1 MPEIACQ
8 SLDLQL
14 QRLGLQQ
21 HFGNDNLKQA
31 GMKNF
36 KEACLILGMP
46 NTLENPPLS
55 LTKSQPIVSTGISS
69 VVGGGVGR
77 FSARASIRSWGR
89 SNLNGSSMMEIK
101 ESGIIPFL
109 QQALAIR

>member
-1 MPEIACQ
+1 MVSNFNKITISSCFV
-8 SLDLQL
+8 LQ
-14 QRLGLQQ
+14 
-21 HFGNDNLKQA
+21 
-31 GMKNF
+31 
-36 KEACLILGMP
+36 
-46 NTLENPPLS
+46 NPPLS

-109 QQALAIR
+109 QQALAIRSTSQIGNTVWY